1 MSPPTSWAALE
12 HVTVMQQPVQHRSHC
27 GAVTQQ
33 LAPVIN
39 RPIGGEKCTRS
50 LVSAHDDFQ
59 QFLGGR
65 ERQFFHAEIVDDK
78 QGNRGEQFHV
88 FFSFAIERGIGQF
101 FKKDV
106 GFAIDHT
113 IALLDDGVTDGLGQV
128 TFSAA
133 WGTVK

>member
-1 MSPPTSWAALE
+1 MVEKTI
-12 HVTVMQQPVQHRSHC
+12 QH
-27 GAVTQQ
+27 GGDGGTIAQQ
-33 LAPVIN
+33 LAPVLHWPVRRN
-39 RPIGGEKCTRS
+39 QGAGS
-50 LVSAHDDFQ
+50 LVASHDDFQ